1 MTYLTGF
8 HAIEE
13 RIKSGRPCGPLLVA
27 KAGPRAKEIVTLAV
41 NNKIRLERTGTFD
54 LDGIAPDNR
63 GIALQIEDECGGA
76 DISLENFLSALQ
88 NEDKP
93 RSNALVLILDDITD
107 PHNYGAILR
116 CCDQFGVDL
125 VISRNRRNAKHA
137 GIISQTSA
145 GAVSW
150 VAQAETP
157 NLARAMDDL
166 KEAGFWIYGA
176 DMKGESVHTKDLSGK
191 VALVM
196 GSEGGGISRLLRERC
211 DGFVSIP
218 SSGRIDS
225 LNVSVAAGILLYE
238 VRRQRVNNS
247 KIGIHGKGYHLD
259 FHGLRIR
266 KKGYQA

>member
-13 RIKSGRPCGPLLVA
+13 RIKSQTACGPLLVA
-27 KAGPRAKEIVTLAV
+27 KAGPRAKEIEKLAI
-41 NNKIRLERTGTFD
+41 NNKIRIERTGAFE
-54 LDGIAPDNR
+54 LEKLAPDNR
-63 GIALQIEDECGGA
+63 GIALRVEDDAGGA
-76 DISLENFLSALQ
+76 DITLEDFLANLEES
-88 NEDKP
+88 E
-93 RSNALVLILDDITD
+93 NALVLILDEITD

-125 VISRNRRNAKHA
+125 VVSRNRRSAKNAA
-137 GIISQTSA
+137 VISQTSA

-157 NLARAMDDL
+157 NLVRAVDDL

-176 DMKGESVHTKDLSGK
+176 DMEGEPVYTKDLGGK
-191 VALVM
+191 TALVL

-211 DGFVSIP
+211 DGMVGIP
-218 SSGRIDS
+218 SVGRIDS

-238 VRRQRVNNS
+238 IQRQKTTKNS
-247 KIGIHGKGYHLD
+247 P
-259 FHGLRIR
+259 
-266 KKGYQA
+266 